1 MDIIISAEIIC
12 EQTNKVISSDFGG
25 GEATVKLPFE
35 AAEGSK
41 LIDYTIVY
49 IAYDGSMLRIPTKD
63 VDGALVFEIEHFSEY
78 AVVKRADVANVPL
91 AGDTPKTGDATNML
105 QWLALMAVAGAG
117 AVVFKKKED

>member
-25 GEATVKLPFE
+25 GKATVKLPFE

-41 LIDYTIVY
+41 LVDYTIVY
-49 IAYDGSMLRIPTKD
+49 IANDGSKLRIPTKV

-78 AVVKRADVANVPL
+78 AVVKTADVVNVPL
-91 AGDTPKTGDATNML
+91 AGDTTKTCDATNML
-105 QWLALMAVAGAG
+105 QWLALMTVAGAG

>member
-25 GEATVKLPFE
+25 GKATVKLPFE

-41 LIDYTIVY
+41 LVDYTIVY
-49 IAYDGSMLRIPTKD
+49 IANDGSMLRIPTKV

-78 AVVKRADVANVPL
+78 AVVKTADVVNVPL
-91 AGDTPKTGDATNML
+91 AGDTTKTCDATNML
-105 QWLALMAVAGAG
+105 QWLALMTVAGAG